1 MSKKLYYFN
10 PTCEMEVVNDTPYY
24 TAPKMIESLKKSLSI
39 VQIFLANED
48 DYILIDDYI
57 PFEFLEMFTNYGLT
71 VPKVISLKNYN
82 NEIDEVVEFE
92 PWGWSKSVIQKAR
105 KFASDNDVIV
115 KENYLWDN
123 DSRKMLSR
131 FSGYELLK
139 IVSNKI
145 SNSTNL
151 SIPQLPIVVNKLEE
165 LVDIEKE
172 MKTPMLIK
180 TPWSAFGRGL
190 YNIRSNNEKSYESAW
205 VKAKLN
211 EQKTLF
217 VEPLLNKKQDLSFHF
232 YKDGSEIS
240 FVGINYFESA
250 KDGKFQG
257 CYVNYKQNPDFN
269 SDIINKDAIDEAKI
283 ILLESLKELSCIAN
297 YSGYIGID
305 ALFFE
310 DVDGVIL
317 LHPAIEMNL
326 RKTMGLVNIFIEK
339 IIDKNSY
346 GFWEIMNRKEYLQH
360 LPHKNSVDSGKLVS
374 GKFNLS
380 PNDENRS
387 VVMLL
392 ELV

>member
-39 VQIFLANED
+39 VPIFLANED
-48 DYILIDDYI
+48 DYILIDDDI
-57 PFEFLEMFTNYGLT
+57 PVEFIEMLKNYGLT
-71 VPKVISLKNYN
+71 VPKVISLKNSN
-82 NEIDEVVEFE
+82 NEIVDAVEFE
-92 PWGWSKSVIQKAR
+92 PWGWSKSVTQKVR
-105 KFASDNDVIV
+105 KFALDNDITL
-115 KENYLWDN
+115 KENYLWDS

-139 IVSNKI
+139 IVSKKI
-145 SNSTNL
+145 SISKNL
-151 SIPQLPIVVNKLEE
+151 SIPQLPIVVTKLDD

-180 TPWSAFGRGL
+180 TPWSASGRGL
-190 YNIRSNNEKSYESAW
+190 YNIRSNNERSYESQW

-232 YKDGSEIS
+232 YKDGSQIS

-269 SDIINKDAIDEAKI
+269 LHIINKDAIDEAKI
-283 ILLESLKELSCIAN
+283 ILQESLKELSSIVN

-310 DVDGVIL
+310 DVNGEIS

-339 IIDKNSY
+339 NIDKDSY
-346 GFWEIMNRKEYLQH
+346 GFWEIVSRKEYLQH
-360 LPHKNSVDSGKLVS
+360 CPHKNSVNNGKLVS

-380 PNDENRS
+380 PNDESRS

-392 ELV
+392 KLV